1 MNVNEYAPIV
11 QVVDVLIDVSDDD
24 DLSTA
29 ADLHGLTLVGIQYP
43 EAMTS
48 STATFSVSVD
58 GTNYFLL
65 TGISSTITA
74 SNQDPL
80 VPAEFAGARYVK
92 IITDGNE
99 AADRTLGL
107 VVRPV

>member
-1 MNVNEYAPIV
+1 MAVNEYAPIV
-11 QVVDVLIDVSDDD
+11 QVVSVLIDISADD
-24 DLSTA
+24 DLSSA

-43 EAMTS
+43 ATMTS
-48 STATFSVSVD
+48 STATFSVSTD
-58 GTNYFLL
+58 GTTYRLL

-80 VPAEFAGARYVK
+80 TPSDFAGVRYVK
-92 IITDGNE
+92 IITDSGE
-99 AADRTLGL
+99 GADRTLGL